1 MARRKDK
8 PRLIPEQDKRICRA
22 ICLCQL
28 TMVLSCVSI
37 VYLSVAIYSPSLKWV
52 SLLHE
57 GYFINI
63 HFSPFRAFKSG
74 FELDPVMCQT
84 VDRQMP
90 NNCPWASCGE
100 WCLTRTSGFC
110 PQIHSIVRRN
120 GTDIQLNNCTRIT
133 NTSCAMIDLSRLNKF
148 NCNNGTACNNI
159 RGVFNCSNGKSRHCK
174 NMSEFFLCHHK
185 ADGHVI
191 NSQKDNTKLNG
202 FFECHGVHCTKIKK
216 PFSCDRYCSKITTAN
231 VNTLIMHEDNVIAA
245 DCESAVA
252 FNQARGSEHGVRIEP
267 TEFWKEEDG
276 NLLTN
281 CATVTR
287 ESDNRITATDCL
299 NGTLLEHDTLPAP
312 FMNFTQFWAI
322 YENSTRSVDPE
333 QRYLPNQANLTI
345 YNWKKLYIN
354 LEGCV
359 NTLRGECK
367 DFVARYGNDG
377 DNNTAQSRYQC
388 YYNKDSNVE
397 FVVARYD
404 LDKVYRELLVSLIVP
419 IVLFV
424 VSSISLCIITKS
436 VKVGDDAKMRCVCAG
451 EDSDNDQGFG
461 TGMANKQPDNMYDTD
476 DDVVDL
482 EHQAM
487 SGPELEDL
495 GSPLDN
501 HEMIGS
507 TKSLIPLSPA
517 GDSGNSEQNFD
528 QEQEKAAKCDVPEKP
543 LVIL

>member
-8 PRLIPEQDKRICRA
+8 PRVIPEQDTRICRA

-37 VYLSVAIYSPSLKWV
+37 VYLSVAIYSPSLK
-52 SLLHE
+52 
-57 GYFINI
+57 
-63 HFSPFRAFKSG
+63 AFKSG
-74 FELDPVMCQT
+74 FEHDPVMCQT

-100 WCLTRTSGFC
+100 WCLTKTSGFC

-120 GTDIQLNNCTRIT
+120 GTDIQLNNCTRVT

-159 RGVFNCSNGKSRHCK
+159 RGVFNCSNGHCK

-185 ADGHVI
+185 ADGHTI

-245 DCESAVA
+245 DCENAVA

-267 TEFWKEEDG
+267 FEFWKEDDG

-322 YENSTRSVDPE
+322 YDNSTRSVDPE
-333 QRYLPNQANLTI
+333 QKYLPNQANLTI
-345 YNWKKLYIN
+345 YSWKKLFIN

-424 VSSISLCIITKS
+424 ISSISLCIITKS

-451 EDSDNDQGFG
+451 DDSDNDDNVFG
-461 TGMANKQPDNMYDTD
+461 GGLANKQQDQMYDTD

-482 EHQAM
+482 EHQAV
-487 SGPELEDL
+487 GGQELSDHGL
-495 GSPLDN
+495 PLDN
-501 HEMIGS
+501 QEMIGS

-517 GDSGNSEQNFD
+517 GDSGTSEQNFD
-528 QEQEKAAKCDVPEKP
+528 QDQEKATTCDVPEKP

>member
-37 VYLSVAIYSPSLKWV
+37 VYLSVAIYSPSLK
-52 SLLHE
+52 
-57 GYFINI
+57 
-63 HFSPFRAFKSG
+63 AFKSG

-120 GTDIQLNNCTRIT
+120 GTDIQLNNCTRVT
-133 NTSCAMIDLSRLNKF
+133 NTSCAMIDLNRLNKF
-148 NCNNGTACNNI
+148 NCNNGTVCNNI
-159 RGVFNCSNGKSRHCK
+159 RGVFNCSNGHCK

-185 ADGHVI
+185 PDGPVI
-191 NSQKDNTKLNG
+191 NSAKDNTKLNG
-202 FFECHGVHCTKIKK
+202 FFECHGVHCTKIKR
-216 PFSCDRYCSKITTAN
+216 PFSCDRYCSRITTAN
-231 VNTLIMHEDNVIAA
+231 INTLIMHEDNVIAA
-245 DCESAVA
+245 DCENAVA
-252 FNQARGSEHGVRIEP
+252 FNEARGKEHGVRIEP
-267 TEFWKEEDG
+267 TEFWKEDDG

-299 NGTLLEHDTLPAP
+299 NGTLLEHDALPAP

-322 YENSTRSVDPE
+322 YDNSTHAIDPE
-333 QRYLPNQANLTI
+333 QKFLPNQANLTI
-345 YNWKKLYIN
+345 YTWKKLFIN

-388 YYNKDSNVE
+388 YYNKDVNVE

-404 LDKVYRELLVSLIVP
+404 LDKVYRELVVSLIVP

-424 VSSISLCIITKS
+424 ISSISLCVITKS

-451 EDSDNDQGFG
+451 DDSDDDVFHN
-461 TGMANKQPDNMYDTD
+461 AAAKQPEQVYDTD

-482 EHQAM
+482 EHQAAVELDVAE
-487 SGPELEDL
+487 PEPEPAHPFDTQ
-495 GSPLDN
+495 
-501 HEMIGS
+501 EMIGS
-507 TKSLIPLSPA
+507 TKSLIPLSPTDA
-517 GDSGNSEQNFD
+517 SGNAEQESAAED
-528 QEQEKAAKCDVPEKP
+528 QDEKAAKCDVPEKP

>member
-8 PRLIPEQDKRICRA
+8 PRVIPEQDTRICRA

-37 VYLSVAIYSPSLKWV
+37 VYLSVAIYSPSLK
-52 SLLHE
+52 
-57 GYFINI
+57 
-63 HFSPFRAFKSG
+63 AFKSG
-74 FELDPVMCQT
+74 FEHDPVMCQT

-100 WCLTRTSGFC
+100 WCLTKTSGFC

-120 GTDIQLNNCTRIT
+120 GTDIQLNNCTRVS
-133 NTSCAMIDLSRLNKF
+133 NTSCSMIDLSRLNKF

-159 RGVFNCSNGKSRHCK
+159 RGVFNCSNGHCK

-185 ADGHVI
+185 ADGTTI

-216 PFSCDRYCSKITTAN
+216 PFSCDRYCSKITTTN

-245 DCESAVA
+245 DCENAVA

-267 TEFWKEEDG
+267 FEFWKEDDG

-312 FMNFTQFWAI
+312 YMNFTQFWAI

-333 QRYLPNQANLTI
+333 QKYLPNQANLTI
-345 YNWKKLYIN
+345 YSWKKLFIN

-404 LDKVYRELLVSLIVP
+404 LDKVYRELLLALIVP

-451 EDSDNDQGFG
+451 DDSDNDQVFG
-461 TGMANKQPDNMYDTD
+461 AGLANKPQDQMYDTD

-482 EHQAM
+482 EHQAI
-487 SGPELEDL
+487 GGQELSDQ
-495 GSPLDN
+495 GQ
-501 HEMIGS
+501 EMIGS

-517 GDSGNSEQNFD
+517 GDSGTSEQNFD
-528 QEQEKAAKCDVPEKP
+528 QEQEKATTCDVPEKP

>member
-1 MARRKDK
+1 MGRRKDK

-37 VYLSVAIYSPSLKWV
+37 VYLSVAIYSPSLK
-52 SLLHE
+52 
-57 GYFINI
+57 
-63 HFSPFRAFKSG
+63 AFKSG

-110 PQIHSIVRRN
+110 PQIHSVVRRN

-133 NTSCAMIDLSRLNKF
+133 NTSCAMIDMNRLNKF
-148 NCNNGTACNNI
+148 NCNNGTVCNNI
-159 RGVFNCSNGKSRHCK
+159 RGVFNCSNGHCK

-185 ADGHVI
+185 PDGPTI
-191 NSQKDNTKLNG
+191 NSAKDNTKLNG

-216 PFSCDRYCSKITTAN
+216 PFTCDRYCTKITTTSIN
-231 VNTLIMHEDNVIAA
+231 VLLMHEDTVITA
-245 DCESAVA
+245 DCDTAVA
-252 FNQARGSEHGVRIEP
+252 FNEARGSEHSVKIEP
-267 TEFWKEEDG
+267 TEIWKDDDG
-276 NLLTN
+276 QLLTN
-281 CATVTR
+281 CATVR
-287 ESDNRITATDCL
+287 KEGDKIFATDCL
-299 NGTLLEHDTLPAP
+299 NGTILEAGTLPQP
-312 FMNFTQFWAI
+312 FMNFTQFWSI
-322 YENSTRSVDPE
+322 YANSTHPVDPE
-333 QRYLPNQANLTI
+333 QRFLPNQANLTI
-345 YNWKKLYIN
+345 YTWKKLFIN

-388 YYNKDSNVE
+388 YYNKDPAVE

-436 VKVGDDAKMRCVCAG
+436 VKVGDDAKMRCVCSG
-451 EDSDNDQGFG
+451 EDSDLEDNYRG
-461 TGMANKQPDNMYDTD
+461 KQRKPNAQIYETD
-476 DDVVDL
+476 DDMDIRRRNI
-482 EHQAM
+482 EEEPPH
-487 SGPELEDL
+487 DT
-495 GSPLDN
+495 

-517 GDSGNSEQNFD
+517 TESGTSERTYD
-528 QEQEKAAKCDVPEKP
+528 DEKASRCDAPEKP
-543 LVIL
+543 LVEL

>member
-1 MARRKDK
+1 MGRRKDK
-8 PRLIPEQDKRICRA
+8 PRVIPEQDARICRA

-37 VYLSVAIYSPSLKWV
+37 VYLSVAIYSPSLK
-52 SLLHE
+52 
-57 GYFINI
+57 
-63 HFSPFRAFKSG
+63 AFKSG

-100 WCLTRTSGFC
+100 WCLTKTSGFC

-120 GTDIQLNNCTRIT
+120 GTDIQLNNCTRVT

-159 RGVFNCSNGKSRHCK
+159 RGVFNCSTSARHCK

-185 ADGHVI
+185 ADGLTV

-216 PFSCDRYCSKITTAN
+216 PFSCDRYCSKITTTN
-231 VNTLIMHEDNVIAA
+231 VNTLIMHEDNLIAA
-245 DCESAVA
+245 DCENAVA

-267 TEFWKEEDG
+267 FEFWKEDDG

-281 CATVTR
+281 CATVTK
-287 ESDNRITATDCL
+287 ESDNRITATDCI

-345 YNWKKLYIN
+345 YSWKKLFIN

-424 VSSISLCIITKS
+424 ISSISLCIITKS

-451 EDSDNDQGFG
+451 DDSDNDGPFG
-461 TGMANKQPDNMYDTD
+461 PGVANKQQDQMYDTD

-482 EHQAM
+482 EHQAVD
-487 SGPELEDL
+487 GQELSDHGL
-495 GSPLDN
+495 PLDN
-501 HEMIGS
+501 HELIGS
-507 TKSLIPLSPA
+507 TKSLIPISPA
-517 GDSGNSEQNFD
+517 GDSGPSDQLFD
-528 QEQEKAAKCDVPEKP
+528 QDQEKATTCDVPEKP

>member
-37 VYLSVAIYSPSLKWV
+37 VYLSVAIYSPSLK
-52 SLLHE
+52 
-57 GYFINI
+57 
-63 HFSPFRAFKSG
+63 AFKSG

-110 PQIHSIVRRN
+110 PQIHSVVRRN
-120 GTDIQLNNCTRIT
+120 GTDIQLNNCTRVT
-133 NTSCAMIDLSRLNKF
+133 NTSCAMIDLNRLNKF
-148 NCNNGTACNNI
+148 NCNNGTVCNNI
-159 RGVFNCSNGKSRHCK
+159 RGVFNCSNGHCK

-185 ADGHVI
+185 PDGPTI
-191 NSQKDNTKLNG
+191 NSAKDNTKLNG
-202 FFECHGVHCTKIKK
+202 FFECHGVHCTKIRR
-216 PFSCDRYCSKITTAN
+216 PFSCDRYCSRITTTN
-231 VNTLIMHEDNVIAA
+231 INTLIMHEDNLITA
-245 DCESAVA
+245 DCENAVA
-252 FNQARGSEHGVRIEP
+252 FNEARGKEHGVRIDP
-267 TEFWKEEDG
+267 TEFWKEDDG

-322 YENSTRSVDPE
+322 YDNSTRSVDPE
-333 QRYLPNQANLTI
+333 QKFLPNQANLTI
-345 YNWKKLYIN
+345 FSWKKLFIN

-367 DFVARYGNDG
+367 DFVLRYGNDG

-388 YYNKDSNVE
+388 YYNKDVNVD

-404 LDKVYRELLVSLIVP
+404 LDKVYREFLFSLIVP

-424 VSSISLCIITKS
+424 ISSISLCVITKS

-451 EDSDNDQGFG
+451 DDSDDDVFG
-461 TGMANKQPDNMYDTD
+461 NASSSKQPDNIYDTD

-482 EHQAM
+482 EHQ
-487 SGPELEDL
+487 SGLDPAIEH
-495 GSPLDN
+495 GNPLDN
-501 HEMIGS
+501 HEMVGS
-507 TKSLIPLSPA
+507 TKSLIPLSPT
-517 GDSGNSEQNFD
+517 GDSGTSEQHFVD
-528 QEQEKAAKCDVPEKP
+528 EQDEKAVKCDVPEKP